1 MATQQLAK
9 GLASL
14 GRHGDSMLMHVSP
27 SEVAGLKAVG
37 AMTGHK
43 LHTNPR
49 TGMPEAF
56 DFGDFFTSLLPT
68 LAGFMVGGPAGAGL
82 GLKAGTTAA
91 TIAPIAAGM
100 ATGAAVAGAKG
111 DNVLMGTLMGGL
123 GGYGGGSMGSAYSAA
138 TNPGITNTISG
149 NVGESLAN
157 QADKLASNTALN
169 TVKGGTTG
177 IDFSQL
183 AQGGGGAPGVTLS
196 PSDLAKGA
204 LGETRG
210 TLDAFTPQA
219 AGGTS
224 SMMDTAGR
232 FVENLGGTGPAA
244 LKLGA
249 PTVMAGYE
257 AGMFNPKIDTSLE
270 EKRKAEEMKYVDKIT
285 GKLNP
290 YQSSPNFGTMLMATG
305 GTVNTNSSSIS
316 SGGIQDLYGTNDQTT
331 GTRNISQ
338 DGYGIGR
345 LNSLAAE
352 GSKAKAADTFY
363 AAGGPI
369 AFADG
374 GIFELE
380 AAKGGYLD
388 GAGDGGEAESIYLD
402 SQAPLN
408 LNLVSKPSES
418 SSGNRSATQV
428 LADMDRKYLSENENP
443 FVMGMRPQLQIE
455 TFLKS
460 LNKPTGINS
469 RPYYEQFMSNTPG
482 INAAQPKS
490 YALNVNTGKQE
501 PQYAQG
507 GYLDGAGD
515 GMSDSIPATIEGKQ
529 PARLADGEFVIP
541 ADVVSHLGNGST
553 KAGSKRLYAM
563 LDKVRHARTGTKK
576 QGKEIK
582 PEKYMLV

>member
-1 MATQQLAK
+1 MATHQLAQ

-14 GRHGDSMLMHVSP
+14 GRYGDSMLMHVSP
-27 SEVAGLKAVG
+27 AEVAGLSALGK
-37 AMTGHK
+37 MTGHK
-43 LHTNPR
+43 LHTNPH

-56 DFGDFFTSLLPT
+56 DFGSFLTSLLPT

-123 GGYGGGSMGSAYSAA
+123 GGYGGGNMGSAFSAA

-149 NVGESLAN
+149 NVGESLAT

-204 LGETRG
+204 IGETRG

-244 LKLGA
+244 LTLGA

-257 AGMFNPKIDTSLE
+257 AGMFTPKIDTSLE
-270 EKRKAEEMKYVDKIT
+270 EKRKAEENKYKDPRT
-285 GKLNP
+285 GLLNLA
-290 YQSSPNFGTMLMATG
+290 QSSPGLRLATG
-305 GTVNTNSSSIS
+305 GTVNTNSSTIS

-331 GTRNISQ
+331 GTQDLSK

-345 LNSLAAE
+345 LENLASQ
-352 GSKAKAADTFY
+352 GSNAKAADSFY
-363 AAGGPI
+363 AMGGPI
-369 AFADG
+369 AFA
-374 GIFELE
+374 
-380 AAKGGYLD
+380 KGGH
-388 GAGDGGEAESIYLD
+388 
-402 SQAPLN
+402 Q
-408 LNLVSKPSES
+408 
-418 SSGNRSATQV
+418 
-428 LADMDRKYLSENENP
+428 
-443 FVMGMRPQLQIE
+443 
-455 TFLKS
+455 
-460 LNKPTGINS
+460 
-469 RPYYEQFMSNTPG
+469 
-482 INAAQPKS
+482 
-490 YALNVNTGKQE
+490 
-501 PQYAQG
+501 

-541 ADVVSHLGNGST
+541 ADVVSHIGNGSS
-553 KAGSKRLYAM
+553 KAGSKQLYAM
-563 LDKVRHARTGTKK
+563 LDRIRKARTGHTK

-582 PEKYMLV
+582 PNKYMPA